1 MSETPT
7 LETTFL
13 KNLWDAR
20 EAAALAAK
28 PLELLRYRSNL
39 LGADLRI
46 TNFGG
51 GNTSSKFDLPDPLTG
66 EPRRVMA
73 VKGSGGDLASIGAS
87 GFAVLYM
94 DKLNDLVGRYRGEA
108 HEDEMV
114 GYYPLCAFGENRVAA
129 SIDTALHAFLPF
141 PHVDHLHPD
150 WAIALAASANGQQ
163 KLDEFNKKYGRRI
176 AWVPW
181 QRPGFELALMLR
193 KAVEANPGCDGIVL
207 GGHGLFTWGETQEE
221 AYLSSIKTIDQMGEF
236 VQDHGQRAG
245 SPLFGGATAKTAA
258 NRAALVNGI
267 LPYLRGA
274 VSSNRRVIAHYDGGE
289 DAIAFANAKWAE
301 SLCQMGTSC
310 PDHFLRTRISPL
322 YVPFDAATDALAALK
337 ARIAERLV
345 QYRQD
350 YATYYKAHA
359 LPDSPALRD
368 SNPSVVVIPG
378 LGLFGFGKDKR
389 EARITSEFFVNAIHV
404 MSGANALG
412 AAAADK
418 AKGAP
423 PQARHPG
430 QAADFKSFENY
441 VALPRSEA
449 FKIEDWALEEAKLQR
464 MPPEREFSRKIV
476 VVVGGASGI
485 GREVALQIAK
495 RGGHVVV
502 ADMNVASA
510 EEAAKE
516 AAGLS
521 SKEMVLATALDL
533 TSRDSIAAAFR
544 ATVDRFGGIDAIVN
558 TAAIYPTPAP
568 GTPPEETWAK
578 AMHVNVTSNY
588 VLADEAAKILKDQGL
603 AASIVLTSSANAVV
617 PKFGSEP
624 YDVSKAAINH
634 LIREL
639 AMGLGP
645 LVRVNGIAPATV
657 VAGSAM
663 FPKDRVMVSLKKYEI
678 AFDESESVE
687 SLRSKLAEFYARR
700 TITRR
705 PILPVDCAN
714 AICWLA
720 GDQSAKT
727 TGHVIPV
734 DGGLPEAFLQ
744 VAHGRHGNLTRS
756 HAKHPK
762 IAKRPYRK
770 GLVFFAV
777 FGSSRPS
784 CEVCREADRSL
795 PRRHLHQPIVRVDVV
810 DGFRRDEL
818 VLDEDGGRN
827 RPPVQ
832 DVERDGH
839 DFGAVLLGKIR
850 HRADEAGAH
859 LAQFGASFR

>member
-1 MSETPT
+1 VSETPT

-207 GGHGLFTWGETQEE
+207 GGHGLFTWGETQQE

-236 VQDHGQRAG
+236 VQDHAKRAAK
-245 SPLFGGATAKTAA
+245 PLFGGASATTAA

-267 LPYLRGA
+267 LPSLRGA

-350 YATYYKAHA
+350 YAAYYKAHA

-412 AAAADK
+412 AQAADK

-449 FKIEDWALEEAKLQR
+449 FKIEYWALEEAKLQR

-533 TSRDSIAAAFR
+533 TSRDSIAAALR

-568 GTPPEETWAK
+568 GTPPEDTWAK

-678 AFDESESVE
+678 AFDESEPVE

-734 DGGLPEAFLQ
+734 DGGLPEAFL
-744 VAHGRHGNLTRS
+744 R
-756 HAKHPK
+756 
-762 IAKRPYRK
+762 
-770 GLVFFAV
+770 
-777 FGSSRPS
+777 
-784 CEVCREADRSL
+784 
-795 PRRHLHQPIVRVDVV
+795 
-810 DGFRRDEL
+810 
-818 VLDEDGGRN
+818 
-827 RPPVQ
+827 
-832 DVERDGH
+832 
-839 DFGAVLLGKIR
+839 
-850 HRADEAGAH
+850 
-859 LAQFGASFR
+859 